1 MKRFVILLVVAVVI
15 GGAIGGAF
23 IGGIAIGKSQ
33 GREEVTQELQN
44 RTSQFASR
52 FGQDST
58 QSGTN
63 DQQSGLTPPT
73 GAGLPF
79 GRGGTIGTVE
89 KIEGGVITIKTMT
102 GSVSVT
108 TSSSTTVQKM
118 GSGSLIDIK
127 TGDSITVSGET
138 KDDGSIQATSIF
150 ITPNTGASK

>member
-1 MKRFVILLVVAVVI
+1 MKRFVILLVAAVVL

-44 RTSQFASR
+44 RTSQFAS
-52 FGQDST
+52 
-58 QSGTN
+58 

-73 GAGLPF
+73 GAGMLF
-79 GRGGTIGTVE
+79 GRGGTTGTVE
-89 KIEGGVITIKTMT
+89 KIEGGIITVTTPT
-102 GSVSVT
+102 GSVSVI
-108 TSSSTTVQKM
+108 TSSSTTVQTM
-118 GSGSLIDIK
+118 DSGNLTDIK

-150 ITPNTGASK
+150 ITPKIIVTE